1 MLKRKLNTN
10 ERIKAYHTRE
20 QLISNVDNAVNE
32 YQRAVASIY
41 LSLFLISFIIMLVKI
56 SEAS

>member
-10 ERIKAYHTRE
+10 ERIKAYHSRR

-41 LSLFLISFIIMLVKI
+41 LSIFIISFTIILIKLSGV
-56 SEAS
+56 S

>member
-10 ERIKAYHTRE
+10 ERIKAYHAR
-20 QLISNVDNAVNE
+20 QKLISNVETAASE

-41 LSLFLISFIIMLVKI
+41 LSLFLIGFIIMLIKLSGV
-56 SEAS
+56 S